1 MNMEKIESEIK
12 KLNSIRSIYQRDLK
26 EIEKRYKNREISD
39 KTFDKQKRKY
49 MSKIEKVK
57 EKIRKLEEE
66 IWFWIRC
73 LLYIIWGAYY
83 GKKI

>member
-1 MNMEKIESEIK
+1 MNMEKIENEIK
-12 KLNSIRSIYQRDLK
+12 KLNSIRSIFQRDLK

-39 KTFDKQKRKY
+39 KTFDKHKRKY

-66 IWFWIRC
+66 I
-73 LLYIIWGAYY
+73 
-83 GKKI
+83 

>member
-66 IWFWIRC
+66 I
-73 LLYIIWGAYY
+73 
-83 GKKI
+83 